1 MPSVGAHCHEL
12 RVRDENTN
20 WRIMY
25 RVDDDAIVVVEVWNK
40 TTRETPRPIIDI
52 CQRRLNAYDREDRGQ
67 MMNQQKRQRLEAKG
81 WKVGTVAEFLN
92 LTPEE
97 SALIEIKL
105 ALSKHLRERR
115 VGSMTQTELAAKLRS
130 SQSRIAKAES
140 GHSSVSMELLVRA
153 ILATGATPHEIG
165 EVLERV

>member
-1 MPSVGAHCHEL
+1 
-12 RVRDENTN
+12 
-20 WRIMY
+20 
-25 RVDDDAIVVVEVWNK
+25 
-40 TTRETPRPIIDI
+40 
-52 CQRRLNAYDREDRGQ
+52 
-67 MMNQQKRQRLEAKG
+67 MNQTPQTVEELG
-81 WKVGTVAEFLN
+81 WQDGTVAEFLG

-97 SALIEIKL
+97 SALIEMKL
-105 ALSKHLRERR
+105 ALSRHLRERR
-115 VGSMTQTELAAKLRS
+115 AASMTQNELAEKISS

>member
-1 MPSVGAHCHEL
+1 M
-12 RVRDENTN
+12 N
-20 WRIMY
+20 
-25 RVDDDAIVVVEVWNK
+25 EVPQ
-40 TTRETPRPIIDI
+40 TIE
-52 CQRRLNAYDREDRGQ
+52 QL
-67 MMNQQKRQRLEAKG
+67 G
-81 WKVGTVAEFLN
+81 WKDGTVAEFLG

-97 SALIEIKL
+97 SALIEMKL
-105 ALSKHLRERR
+105 ALSRQLRERR
-115 VGSMTQTELAAKLRS
+115 AATMTQNELAEKISS

>member
-1 MPSVGAHCHEL
+1 MHDKP
-12 RVRDENTN
+12 
-20 WRIMY
+20 
-25 RVDDDAIVVVEVWNK
+25 K
-40 TTRETPRPIIDI
+40 TIE
-52 CQRRLNAYDREDRGQ
+52 QL
-67 MMNQQKRQRLEAKG
+67 G
-81 WKVGTVAEFLN
+81 WKDGTVAEFLD

-115 VGSMTQTELAAKLRS
+115 GQSMTQTQLAEKIRS

-140 GHSSVSMELLVRA
+140 GHSSVSIELLVRA

>member
-1 MPSVGAHCHEL
+1 
-12 RVRDENTN
+12 
-20 WRIMY
+20 
-25 RVDDDAIVVVEVWNK
+25 
-40 TTRETPRPIIDI
+40 
-52 CQRRLNAYDREDRGQ
+52 
-67 MMNQQKRQRLEAKG
+67 MNQTPQTVEELG
-81 WKVGTVAEFLN
+81 WKDGSVAEFLG

-97 SALIEIKL
+97 SALIEMKL
-105 ALSKHLRERR
+105 ALSRHLRERR
-115 VGSMTQTELAAKLRS
+115 AASMTQNELAEKISS

>member
-1 MPSVGAHCHEL
+1 M
-12 RVRDENTN
+12 
-20 WRIMY
+20 I
-25 RVDDDAIVVVEVWNK
+25 
-40 TTRETPRPIIDI
+40 ETPKTIE
-52 CQRRLNAYDREDRGQ
+52 QL
-67 MMNQQKRQRLEAKG
+67 G
-81 WKVGTVAEFLN
+81 WKDGTVAEFLG

-105 ALSKHLRERR
+105 ALSRHLRERR
-115 VGSMTQTELAAKLRS
+115 AASMTQNELAEKISS

>member
-1 MPSVGAHCHEL
+1 
-12 RVRDENTN
+12 
-20 WRIMY
+20 
-25 RVDDDAIVVVEVWNK
+25 
-40 TTRETPRPIIDI
+40 
-52 CQRRLNAYDREDRGQ
+52 
-67 MMNQQKRQRLEAKG
+67 MNQTPQTIQQLG
-81 WKVGTVAEFLN
+81 WKDGTVAEFLG

-97 SALIEIKL
+97 SALIEMKL
-105 ALSKHLRERR
+105 ALSRHLRERR
-115 VGSMTQTELAAKLRS
+115 AANMTQNELAEKISS

>member
-1 MPSVGAHCHEL
+1 MKKHLRTVEEL
-12 RVRDENTN
+12 
-20 WRIMY
+20 
-25 RVDDDAIVVVEVWNK
+25 
-40 TTRETPRPIIDI
+40 
-52 CQRRLNAYDREDRGQ
+52 
-67 MMNQQKRQRLEAKG
+67 G
-81 WKVGTVAEFLN
+81 WKDGTVAEFLE

-115 VGSMTQTELAAKLRS
+115 ALSMTQTQLADKIRS
-130 SQSRIAKAES
+130 SQSRVAKAES
-140 GHSSVSMELLVRA
+140 GHSSVSIELLVRA